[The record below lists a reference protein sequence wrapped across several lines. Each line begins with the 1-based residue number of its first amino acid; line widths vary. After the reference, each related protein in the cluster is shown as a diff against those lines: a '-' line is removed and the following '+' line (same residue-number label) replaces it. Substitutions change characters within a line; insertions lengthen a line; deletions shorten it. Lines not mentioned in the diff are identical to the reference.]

1 MSSVLNNAASGLL
14 AFQRA
19 IATTSQNIANVN
31 TEGYSRQRIDL
42 DAVSPTAHYAGAVGR
57 GVRVENIE
65 RLHNEFSTQR
75 VVESSSAHA
84 GEETHLNLASRL
96 DSLVADEALGL
107 TPALSNF
114 DAALQDA
121 AANPSS
127 AAVREVL
134 LGAGQA
140 LAERFSSMQSELDS
154 SRDEIEQRMKADIS
168 EVNELALSVADLN
181 RRITLLGTQGG
192 TNEIE
197 DQRDVLIGEIAKLID
212 IKTIS
217 QDNGAVDLAIGNG
230 QWLVADSKTREMR
243 VVPDATEPSG
253 QALQIGSGDL
263 WETLGDDVTTGGS
276 VGGYLA
282 FARDTLSPTEQRLG
296 RLARVIG
303 ESINE
308 THRSGIRPDGTAGE
322 DWFDILDPQVT
333 ASTDNVST
341 ASLNVI
347 IDDTN
352 SLAASDYEVRHDAG
366 TLYVT
371 RRDDGETFS
380 GTAPISIDGLTIA
393 LDGTPADGDTYIV
406 SANGAV
412 ASGITQLL
420 SDPMDVALARRLSVD
435 IAIENSGRATI
446 NQPDVTD
453 ILDPGLD
460 NEVEIT
466 FTSDDTY
473 DVIDTATGTALATGM
488 AYTSGDDLN
497 YNGWHT
503 QIAGIPNQGDTF
515 TISPGDT
522 PSSDN
527 GNALALSD
535 LQDALNVEGTTN
547 PVDEYA
553 SLVSFVGGSTRQL
566 DTRTQGLATLLS
578 EAQDRRDAV
587 SGVNLDEEAV
597 DLSRF
602 TQAYQASAQVVA
614 TADTLFQNLLAVVA
628 R

>member
-42 DAVSPTAHYAGAVGR
+42 DAVSPTSHYAGAVGR

-107 TPALSNF
+107 TPALSSF

-263 WETLGDDVTTGGS
+263 WETLGDDVTTGGA

-322 DWFDILDPQVT
+322 DWFDILGPQVT

-420 SDPMDVALARRLSVD
+420 SDPMDIALARRLSVD

-535 LQDALNVEGTTN
+535 LQDALSVEGTTN

-578 EAQDRRDAV
+578 EAQDRRDAL